1 MPDDDEKRSDRR
13 LVFKPKEIARTDPVA
28 RPGDGTAISVE
39 LIHRQNRIAEERGSL
54 RKGDDSPQ
62 SSAGDMGAPG
72 GPPAFGFKEITPTET
87 PARPGDGTAISVEL
101 IHRQN
106 RIARERLG
114 PEIVAMPP
122 KRRSRRTRDFI
133 LLVTVAGLLAAALVL
148 QLPRTPGTLV
158 MWLVLVGFFAMLL
171 AWVMFG
177 VMDDY

>member
-1 MPDDDEKRSDRR
+1 MPDDENPPIRR
-13 LVFKPKEIARTDPVA
+13 FALKPKDFTPTETAA
-28 RPGDGTAISVE
+28 RPGDGTAISVR
-39 LIHRQNRIAEERGSL
+39 LMHRQNEIAAERSSL
-54 RKGDDSPQ
+54 RTGGGSPQ
-62 SSAGDMGAPG
+62 CPPGAAGAAGGSAVLRP
-72 GPPAFGFKEITPTET
+72 KEITPTDT

-106 RIARERLG
+106 RIAGERLG
-114 PEIVAMPP
+114 PEIVALPP

-133 LLVTVAGLLAAALVL
+133 LLVTMASLLVAVLML

-158 MWLVLVGFFAMLL
+158 MGLVLITYIAMLL